1 MGYNLPVNFEW
12 DAQKSEACF
21 QQRGFDFAY
30 VLRAFFDPLKVV
42 EEDTRHDYGEA
53 RFQLLGK
60 IEHRLF
66 AVVYTNRQ
74 EAVRI
79 ISARRAN
86 QREAQYYEY
95 RASQIRWQ

>member
-1 MGYNLPVNFEW
+1 MAYNFPGDFEW
-12 DAQKSEACF
+12 DAQKSEVCF

-30 VLRAFFDPLKVV
+30 VLRAFLDPLKIV
-42 EEDTRHDYGEA
+42 EEDRRRDYGET

-74 EAVRI
+74 DALRL
-79 ISARRAN
+79 ISARKAN
-86 QREAQYYEY
+86 QREVQRYEY
-95 RASQIRWQ
+95 RARQIGFQ